1 MKKNEHNSRDRYT
14 SDFDIINRE
23 LGSMDLEPP
32 KVYRPEQQSVIDR
45 RNETRRR
52 KDNGKKKKQSK
63 PRTKNTTKMAN
74 TPATKQEQQ
83 KKRKQKK
90 LVRKILSIAVTVIIA
105 IIVVAVL
112 CLTVF
117 FKIDTINI
125 SGNSKYTKEQITS
138 SLTITKDKNL
148 FLVDRDNAAA
158 KLKEA
163 LPYIHDVEISRKLP
177 STLNVKITETKV
189 PYAIKNSDKTYTLL
203 DSDLKVLE
211 ANVANAPE
219 SSITI
224 KKAALSSALVGK
236 QAVFTDKKV
245 QECDAKLIS
254 IVNSM
259 SLDKI
264 TELYSTGVGNNYI
277 VYDGRITI
285 KLGKLNGAEDKL
297 YAALTALYKLNT
309 TSPNAHGE
317 INAFSDKQIY
327 FTESK

>member
-1 MKKNEHNSRDRYT
+1 MKKNERNSRDRYT

-45 RNETRRR
+45 RNESRRR

-63 PRTKNTTKMAN
+63 PKTKNKTKTAN

-125 SGNSKYTKEQITS
+125 SGNSKYTKEQI
-138 SLTITKDKNL
+138 TITKDKNL

-219 SSITI
+219 GSIII

-285 KLGKLNGAEDKL
+285 KLGKLDGAEDKL
-297 YAALTALYKLNT
+297 YAALTALDKLNT

>member
-45 RNETRRR
+45 RNEPRRR

-63 PRTKNTTKMAN
+63 PRTKNKTKMAN
-74 TPATKQEQQ
+74 TPATKQEQ
-83 KKRKQKK
+83 QKK

-219 SSITI
+219 GSIII

-285 KLGKLNGAEDKL
+285 KLGKLDGAEDKL
-297 YAALTALYKLNT
+297 YAALTALDKLNT